1 MSCQTFTSLVSSLA
15 PNLSFTQLQKIRCF
29 TLYFL
34 LGLLEFYRVEKYM
47 KQEMGKI
54 LIFINVSHFILG
66 LFSTLIN
73 VLIATGSVL
82 TLLFLKSISSNLNIL
97 YLRSFKTIF

>member
-1 MSCQTFTSLVSSLA
+1 
-15 PNLSFTQLQKIRCF
+15 
-29 TLYFL
+29 
-34 LGLLEFYRVEKYM
+34 M